1 MIVISTRGLRQ
12 TVRRAPA
19 ARFVRSAYLE
29 LRKAQWPT
37 PEQTA
42 RLTALVLAIS
52 VLMAIILGLADLGF
66 DRLFGLITS

>member
-1 MIVISTRGLRQ
+1 M
-12 TVRRAPA
+12 
-19 ARFVRSAYLE
+19 ARFLSDAYQE

-42 RLTALVLAIS
+42 RVTGLVVAIS

-66 DRLFGLITS
+66 DRIFEFITS

>member
-1 MIVISTRGLRQ
+1 M
-12 TVRRAPA
+12 
-19 ARFVRSAYLE
+19 ARFLRDAYQE

-42 RLTALVLAIS
+42 RLTGLVVAIS

-66 DRLFGLITS
+66 DRIFQFITS

>member
-1 MIVISTRGLRQ
+1 M
-12 TVRRAPA
+12 
-19 ARFVRSAYLE
+19 ARFLRDAYRE

-42 RLTALVLAIS
+42 RLTGLVVAIS

-66 DRLFGLITS
+66 DRIFKFITS

>member
-1 MIVISTRGLRQ
+1 MSTQSLRQ
-12 TVRRAPA
+12 TIRRAQA
-19 ARFVRSAYLE
+19 TRFVRSAYQE

-37 PEQTA
+37 PEQTM

-66 DRLFGLITS
+66 DRLFSLITS

>member
-1 MIVISTRGLRQ
+1 MLSTRELRRN
-12 TVRRAPA
+12 VRRAPL
-19 ARFVRSAYLE
+19 ARFVRSAYQE
-29 LRKAQWPT
+29 LRKCQWPT

-66 DRLFGLITS
+66 DRLFGFLTS

>member
-1 MIVISTRGLRQ
+1 M
-12 TVRRAPA
+12 
-19 ARFVRSAYLE
+19 ARFLRDAYQE

-42 RLTALVLAIS
+42 RLTGLVVAIS

-66 DRLFGLITS
+66 DRIFKFITS

>member
-1 MIVISTRGLRQ
+1 MARVLRD
-12 TVRRAPA
+12 
-19 ARFVRSAYLE
+19 AYQE

-42 RLTALVLAIS
+42 RLTGLVVAIS

-66 DRLFGLITS
+66 DRIFEFITS

>member
-1 MIVISTRGLRQ
+1 MMSTQSLRQ
-12 TVRRAPA
+12 SIRRAQVT
-19 ARFVRSAYLE
+19 RFVRSAYQE

-37 PEQTA
+37 PEQTM

-66 DRLFGLITS
+66 DRLFSLITS

>member
-1 MIVISTRGLRQ
+1 MSTQSLRQ
-12 TVRRAPA
+12 TIRRAQVT
-19 ARFVRSAYLE
+19 RFVRSAYQE

-37 PEQTA
+37 PEQTM

-66 DRLFGLITS
+66 DRLFSLITA

>member
-1 MIVISTRGLRQ
+1 M
-12 TVRRAPA
+12 
-19 ARFVRSAYLE
+19 ARFLRDAYQE

-42 RLTALVLAIS
+42 RVTGLVVAIS

-66 DRLFGLITS
+66 DRIFEFITS

>member
-1 MIVISTRGLRQ
+1 MMSTQGLRQ
-12 TVRRAPA
+12 TIRRAPLT
-19 ARFVRSAYLE
+19 RFVRGAYLE
-29 LRKAQWPT
+29 LRKCQWPT
-37 PEQTA
+37 PEQTV

>member
-1 MIVISTRGLRQ
+1 MSRFLRY
-12 TVRRAPA
+12 
-19 ARFVRSAYLE
+19 AYQE

-42 RLTALVLAIS
+42 RLTGLVVAIS

-66 DRLFGLITS
+66 DRIFEFITS

>member
-1 MIVISTRGLRQ
+1 MSTQSLRQ
-12 TVRRAPA
+12 SIRRAQVT
-19 ARFVRSAYLE
+19 RFVRSAYQE

-37 PEQTA
+37 PEQTM

-66 DRLFGLITS
+66 DRLFSLITS

>member
-1 MIVISTRGLRQ
+1 M
-12 TVRRAPA
+12 
-19 ARFVRSAYLE
+19 ARFLRDAYQE

-42 RLTALVLAIS
+42 RLTGLVVAIS

-66 DRLFGLITS
+66 DRMFDFITS

>member
-1 MIVISTRGLRQ
+1 MSTPSLRQ
-12 TVRRAPA
+12 TIRRAQA
-19 ARFVRSAYLE
+19 TRFVRSAYQE

-37 PEQTA
+37 PEQTM

-66 DRLFGLITS
+66 DRLFSLITA

>member
-1 MIVISTRGLRQ
+1 M
-12 TVRRAPA
+12 
-19 ARFVRSAYLE
+19 ARFLRDAYQE

-42 RLTALVLAIS
+42 RLTGLVVAIS

-66 DRLFGLITS
+66 DRIFEFITS

>member
-1 MIVISTRGLRQ
+1 MSTQSLRQ
-12 TVRRAPA
+12 TIRRAQA
-19 ARFVRSAYLE
+19 ARFVRSAYQE

-37 PEQTA
+37 PEQTM

-66 DRLFGLITS
+66 DRLFGLITA

>member
-1 MIVISTRGLRQ
+1 MGMLSISRLQQ
-12 TVRRAPA
+12 TVRRAPM
-19 ARFVRSAYLE
+19 ARFLRDAYQE

-42 RLTALVLAIS
+42 RLTGLVVAIS

-66 DRLFGLITS
+66 DRIFEFITS

>member
-1 MIVISTRGLRQ
+1 MLSTRELRRN
-12 TVRRAPA
+12 VRRAPLT
-19 ARFVRSAYLE
+19 RFVRSAYQE
-29 LRKAQWPT
+29 LRKCQWPT

-66 DRLFGLITS
+66 DRLFGFVTQ

>member
-1 MIVISTRGLRQ
+1 MMSTQSLRQ
-12 TVRRAPA
+12 TIRRAQA
-19 ARFVRSAYLE
+19 TRFVRSAYQE

-37 PEQTA
+37 PEQTM

-66 DRLFGLITS
+66 DRLFSLITA